1 MDSTLTAHVASGSFD
16 ILEDIEQPSAEVQNE
31 LVTDTA
37 GVFNELHIDNCQNQS
52 LSKQHSQE
60 IGKICDQL
68 SKLDVTDSAEPK
80 SIKSNVLPQ
89 STRWQRPAINQ
100 QTFEPLA
107 TLQEDVKLTPKRAGK
122 TAVEIHPKGNFFY
135 PSNSISLT
143 LTDMHLIDSETVDAL
158 QPILTG
164 DAVQHQIAKHLAGQ
178 FEWLVSS
185 LPGTYTTSNQ
195 DSSERKGTSRHAST
209 LVYGCNMLPCK
220 PRNTAN
226 VRLRSDHQ
234 QTDNYLLLA
243 TPLPAGTITPEQLQN
258 PNQPLTMPWPHAPP
272 PYQEAMLRVPEV
284 LEALDSSVS
293 PTLSGIS
300 ERSGSFAMT
309 SSPAGS
315 CSLPRIEDSLAEL
328 DKLEDEL
335 EAIGDVTQFKRS
347 AAPTENQVKTAAG
360 SPSTR
365 ATPKLKRAS
374 TATMSPSQN
383 KQVEKASPS
392 LRRAASLTM
401 RSKAHNTA
409 LPSTATRA
417 TPSKTA
423 ATMGKASATPKTL
436 GTKSGKAPTVP
447 KFELPGEAVARR
459 LKEQREAR
467 QAQQEQA
474 RAATVSPSKPRTL
487 TKPTFELPGEAISRR
502 KREEHEAKLKAQQ
515 EEERK
520 KREFKARPMRHSM
533 AGESQPR
540 ETIASRARQAK
551 AQQASAATTSTSAA
565 TKGMSVGPVM
575 QAANRASESK
585 TLQVRKRASMIVP
598 SNAPREV
605 NNSTATPRTSNIG
618 APSTS
623 AKTLRRRSTMIDTL
637 KDPKVREKQEKE
649 EAIKLARKEAAER
662 SRAASREW
670 AEKQR
675 RKQMAQA
682 QS

>member
-1 MDSTLTAHVASGSFD
+1 
-16 ILEDIEQPSAEVQNE
+16 
-31 LVTDTA
+31 
-37 GVFNELHIDNCQNQS
+37 
-52 LSKQHSQE
+52 
-60 IGKICDQL
+60 
-68 SKLDVTDSAEPK
+68 
-80 SIKSNVLPQ
+80 
-89 STRWQRPAINQ
+89 
-100 QTFEPLA
+100 
-107 TLQEDVKLTPKRAGK
+107 
-122 TAVEIHPKGNFFY
+122 
-135 PSNSISLT
+135 
-143 LTDMHLIDSETVDAL
+143 MHHADSETKDTL

-185 LPGTYTTSNQ
+185 LPGTYTASNQ
-195 DSSERKGTSRHAST
+195 DSSQRKGTSRGAST

-226 VRLRSDHQ
+226 VRLRGDNQ

-243 TPLPAGTITPEQLQN
+243 TPLPEGTITPEQLQN
-258 PNQPLTMPWPHAPP
+258 LSEPLTMSWPHAPP

-300 ERSGSFAMT
+300 ERSGSFGIA

-347 AAPTENQVKTAAG
+347 TGPAEKQAKTTTG

-374 TATMSPSQN
+374 MATLSPSQN

-401 RSKAHNTA
+401 RSKGHNTA
-409 LPSTATRA
+409 LPSAAPRAMA

-423 ATMGKASATPKTL
+423 ATMRKASATPKTL

-474 RAATVSPSKPRTL
+474 RATTVSPSKPRTL
-487 TKPTFELPGEAISRR
+487 TKPAFELPGEAISRR

-551 AQQASAATTSTSAA
+551 AQQASAATPSTSAA
-565 TKGMSVGPVM
+565 TKRMSVGPVM

-585 TLQVRKRASMIVP
+585 ALQVRKRASMIVP

-605 NNSTATPRTSNIG
+605 SNSTMTPRTSNIG
-618 APSTS
+618 APATT